1 VIYDSLPIL
10 TTVGWCANVDEEAIE
25 MTLSL
30 QRFVLP
36 VVQLMAGVSR
46 PSWVA
51 LPYFV
56 CSCASL
62 FHWSV
67 TSNYIGLSWMWKP
80 LLFYTGAHISVLYI
94 YQMPFLLHSNVVDAV
109 EYIGLFKVG
118 VPYFPWTEAIQAV
131 SLIALYILLC
141 LVVNDMK
148 DDQKESALSTLSLRA
163 NEESSSQSYL
173 AHIGV
178 KDSLNERLLP
188 STIPPPEDMR

>member
-1 VIYDSLPIL
+1 
-10 TTVGWCANVDEEAIE
+10 VGWCAYVDEEAIE

-67 TSNYIGLSWMWKP
+67 TSNFIGLSW
-80 LLFYTGAHISVLYI
+80 YVCAH
-94 YQMPFLLHSNVVDAV
+94 LHQATLVTIEEAVVFV
-109 EYIGLFKVG
+109 F
-118 VPYFPWTEAIQAV
+118 
-131 SLIALYILLC
+131 
-141 LVVNDMK
+141 
-148 DDQKESALSTLSLRA
+148 
-163 NEESSSQSYL
+163 
-173 AHIGV
+173 
-178 KDSLNERLLP
+178 
-188 STIPPPEDMR
+188 MRELQG

>member
-1 VIYDSLPIL
+1 MIYDSLPIL

-67 TSNYIGLSWMWKP
+67 TSNFIGLSW
-80 LLFYTGAHISVLYI
+80 YVCAH
-94 YQMPFLLHSNVVDAV
+94 LHWATLVTIEETVVFV
-109 EYIGLFKVG
+109 F
-118 VPYFPWTEAIQAV
+118 
-131 SLIALYILLC
+131 
-141 LVVNDMK
+141 
-148 DDQKESALSTLSLRA
+148 
-163 NEESSSQSYL
+163 
-173 AHIGV
+173 
-178 KDSLNERLLP
+178 
-188 STIPPPEDMR
+188 MRELQG

>member
-1 VIYDSLPIL
+1 
-10 TTVGWCANVDEEAIE
+10 VGWCANVDEEAIE

-131 SLIALYILLC
+131 SLIALYILVLFLNLDLFHSFYSIC
-141 LVVNDMK
+141 ISFMLFI
-148 DDQKESALSTLSLRA
+148 LGTF
-163 NEESSSQSYL
+163 SSRFSDVWGFCVP
-173 AHIGV
+173 A
-178 KDSLNERLLP
+178 
-188 STIPPPEDMR
+188 MRSGE